1 MRIRVPLA
9 LVAITLV
16 ALGGLAAGC
25 SDDSAPR
32 SELQVTQINDNQ
44 PLASDVAEGPDS
56 SITVRE
62 DVISIR
68 VSNTPHDEVLDLSP
82 GNPFSFVMLERYEIT
97 FEGPESIP
105 MVAGGL
111 GWLVES
117 DRSVE
122 GSLVVV
128 PASHKVQAP
137 LVSLR
142 RGRDSDH
149 RASHPVRPRGDVG
162 HHGESQRVVL
172 GELRQLGGEV
182 IGPSH
187 SRARG
192 EPGWGHA
199 LWCAEI
205 SDATRSPQQQDQ

>member
-142 RGRDSDH
+142 RGEIQTIAHLTLFGREATSGTTVKAN
-149 RASHPVRPRGDVG
+149 ASFSVNF
-162 HHGESQRVVL
+162 
-172 GELRQLGGEV
+172 
-182 IGPSH
+182 
-187 SRARG
+187 AN
-192 EPGWGHA
+192 W
-199 LWCAEI
+199 AEK
-205 SDATRSPQQQDQ
+205 